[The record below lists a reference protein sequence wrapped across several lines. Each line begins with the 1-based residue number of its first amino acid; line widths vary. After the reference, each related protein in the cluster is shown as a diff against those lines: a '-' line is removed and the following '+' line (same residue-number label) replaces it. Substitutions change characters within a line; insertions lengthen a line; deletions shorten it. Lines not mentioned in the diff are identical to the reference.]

1 MNRQPLARRYDAA
14 VVGARVAGAATAMLL
29 ARAGLRVLLI
39 DRSEYGAD
47 TLSTHALMR
56 AGVLQLHRWGV
67 LRRVIEA
74 GTPPVT
80 RTTFHYGDD
89 TVAVPIE
96 PRHGVDRLFAPRR
109 TVLDRLLADA
119 AMNDGVHV
127 RYGMRLTDLVR
138 TAGERVVGIVALDE
152 SGSPRTIA
160 TDVVIGADGLRSSV
174 ARQVGSE
181 PYRLGRHASSSVYGY
196 WSGVEVDGYHWH
208 YRPGVSAGVIPTN
221 DDETLVFASVPAA
234 RYQAVFGRGA
244 ADGYL
249 NVLREAAPE
258 LASHVAGATLRS
270 RLTAFSGQVGH
281 FRQSHGPGW
290 ALVGDAGYF
299 KDPITAHGISDALRD
314 AELLAG
320 AVAAGTSTALAD
332 YQRERDELSLDLFNV
347 TDEIASF
354 QWDLETIGPL
364 LKALARAMSNE
375 VKTMAA
381 RFDARLVRRAEVAR
395 PISA

>member
-1 MNRQPLARRYDAA
+1 MNRQPLARRYDAV

-29 ARAGLRVLLI
+29 ARSGLHVLLV

-67 LRRVIEA
+67 LPSVMGS

-80 RTTFHYGDD
+80 LTTFHYADE

-109 TVLDRLLADA
+109 TVLDRLLVDA
-119 AMNDGVHV
+119 AMSDGVQV
-127 RYGMRLTDLVR
+127 RYGMRLTDIVR
-138 TAGERVVGIVALDE
+138 TARDRVTGIVALDR
-152 SGSPRTIA
+152 SGLPHTVEA
-160 TDVVIGADGLRSSV
+160 DVVIGADGLRSAV
-174 ARQVGSE
+174 ARLVGAE
-181 PYRLGRHASSSVYGY
+181 AYRLGRHASGSVYGY
-196 WSGVEVDGYHWH
+196 WSGLDVDGYHWH

-221 DDETLVFASVPAA
+221 DGETLLFASVPSA
-234 RYQAVFGRGA
+234 RFRAIFGPGT

-249 NVLREAAPE
+249 NVVRETSPE
-258 LASHVAGATLRS
+258 LASRVAAATPRS
-270 RLTAFSGQVGH
+270 RLASFSGQVGH
-281 FRQSHGPGW
+281 FRKSHGPGW

-314 AELLAG
+314 AELLAS
-320 AVAAGTSTALAD
+320 AVVAGTSSALAD
-332 YQRERDELSLDLFNV
+332 YQRERDDLSVDLFNV

-354 QWDLETIGPL
+354 EWDLETIGPL
-364 LKALARAMSNE
+364 LKSLARAMSHE

-381 RFDARLVRRAEVAR
+381 RFDALLAPPGELASPSRG
-395 PISA
+395 